1 MKEKRESFFIP
12 DEVLHFLT
20 LKALKK
26 LDEAGADKLSRWM
39 SENPE
44 AEEDC
49 AIFLDSVKKMYWA
62 SLSNSTSDPEALINR
77 YFEGKKKTRAGISR
91 IYPYLAVAAT
101 VIFLAGFLWY
111 FLFFA
116 KNEDIKTAHT
126 ETTLTER
133 QNRAVLVLS
142 DGAIVDLDQSDNKS
156 VSEENGVQIF
166 NLPGEVL
173 RYEQATE
180 AVDENRTNRLI
191 VPAGARYQIQL
202 ADGTKVWMN
211 SLSEL
216 EYPVSFSAQ
225 KRKVKL
231 SGEAYFEVTRN
242 PSAPFT
248 IEANGYEVVV
258 LGTSFN
264 VSAYASDSFIQTT
277 LVTGVVE
284 VNNREGTAY
293 NLDPGQMAMINHDG
307 QEISI
312 NYVDTRLYTSWRDG
326 ILHFNKITLQEL
338 AIKLERWYDVDI
350 QFANEQT
357 SGLLFSGAMENSRDI
372 RFLLTLIGQAANV
385 EFEIVDKQIY
395 VK

>member
-1 MKEKRESFFIP
+1 MKEKRESYFIP

-62 SLSNSTSDPEALINR
+62 SLYNSTSDPEALINR
-77 YFEGKKKTRAGISR
+77 YFEGKKKTRARISR

-116 KNEDIKTAHT
+116 KNEEIKTAHT

-180 AVDENRTNRLI
+180 PVIENRTNRLI

-277 LVTGVVE
+277 LVTGAVE

-293 NLDPGQMAMINHDG
+293 NLNPGQMAMINHEG

-357 SGLLFSGAMENSRDI
+357 SGLLFSGAMENSRDV